1 MDPLMSRSHA
11 ADRQPVRPLSRTTRR
26 VLYALRDALIQA
38 VPAALGIVLVV
49 FVLLQL
55 VPGDVVDVMA
65 SQSGSASAETMAWLR
80 AEYGLDQPVLTQ
92 FWNYLWHL
100 AHFSLGYSPRFG
112 TDVTG
117 LILGRLPDTLLLMLL
132 AQAVALVIG
141 IGFGVVMAVWAN
153 KWPDRLLTLVNLLL
167 YSLPGF
173 WIGLLVLLLFSVQLN
188 WLPSGGNQTIGANF
202 SAGGALLDK
211 LQHALLPVLA
221 LSSYFIAIYA
231 RLTRTALLDVAD
243 QDFIRTAHAKG
254 LAPCRIVLRHMLRCA
269 LTPVTTVAG
278 LYFGN
283 LLGGAAVIETVFS
296 WPGLGSLAM
305 EAIVARDFNV
315 VLGILLLSAFMVVI
329 VNVLVDVLQ
338 SLIDPRM
345 EGHA

>member
-1 MDPLMSRSHA
+1 MLRSHA
-11 ADRQPVRPLSRTTRR
+11 TDHQTTLALSRSTKR
-26 VLYALRDALIQA
+26 VLVALRGALIQA

-49 FVLLQL
+49 FILLQS

-80 AEYGLDQPVLTQ
+80 AEYGLDQPVLIQ

-100 AHFSLGYSPRFG
+100 AHLSLGYSPRFG
-112 TDVTG
+112 TDVTT
-117 LILGRLPDTLLLMLL
+117 LIFGRLSDTLLLMIL
-132 AQAVALVIG
+132 AQALALLVG
-141 IGFGVVMAVWAN
+141 IGFGIIMAVWAN

-188 WLPSGGNQTIGANF
+188 WLPSGGNQTIGAHL
-202 SAGGALLDK
+202 STGAALLDK
-211 LQHALLPVLA
+211 LKHALLPVLA

-231 RLTRTALLDVAD
+231 RLTRSALLDVAD
-243 QDFIRTAHAKG
+243 QDFIRTARAKG
-254 LAPCRIVLRHMLRCA
+254 LTPWRIVIRHMLRCA

-345 EGHA
+345 EGRG